1 LLLGEEFCSFLG
13 DNVQTIS
20 SMIFTTVGRLITT
33 GAIGADTPQE
43 SLSESVAEQSGDLG
57 GQLQQHASEV
67 ADTLNQNEAVR
78 EVSAGILQPIF
89 DLAQYM
95 DFAAFYWVAFALMV
109 AGVVSFAGQ
118 LVLAKFFLLFKGSL
132 NLREIISDG
141 FCLLI
146 SLVGLVLTTQAASN
160 YSTFTDNSFGVL
172 SATGVGALVG
182 FVFYWWGQKTEF
194 QAARRIPADE
204 K

>member
-1 LLLGEEFCSFLG
+1 
-13 DNVQTIS
+13 
-20 SMIFTTVGRLITT
+20 MIFTTVGRLITT